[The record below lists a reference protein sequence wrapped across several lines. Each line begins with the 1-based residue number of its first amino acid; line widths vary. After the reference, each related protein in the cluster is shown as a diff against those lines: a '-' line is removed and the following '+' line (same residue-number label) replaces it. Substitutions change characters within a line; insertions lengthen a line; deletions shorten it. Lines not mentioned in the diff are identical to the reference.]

1 MEVIS
6 NVGNIELWVH
16 GMWQQGDNM
25 TRLVSSGHVSR
36 AELGSSHAEMLA
48 MGL

>member
-1 MEVIS
+1 MQ
-6 NVGNIELWVH
+6 

-25 TRLVSSGHVSR
+25 TRLVSSGHASR

-48 MGL
+48 MNL